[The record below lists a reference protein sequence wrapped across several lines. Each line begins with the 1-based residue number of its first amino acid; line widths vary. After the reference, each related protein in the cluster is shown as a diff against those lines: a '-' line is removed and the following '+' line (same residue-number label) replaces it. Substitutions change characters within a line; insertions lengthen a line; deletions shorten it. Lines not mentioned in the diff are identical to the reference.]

1 MKKLVGMIG
10 VGLMGQGIAKNLVK
24 KGCSLAFLD
33 HPGNQPIDE
42 LVAAGA
48 RVFPDAATVAR
59 NADVVI
65 LCVTGAPEVESVL
78 TGEKGVLDG
87 IRPGS
92 IVVDCTTSLPGTS
105 VKMAKAVREAGGS
118 FLDAAMTR
126 TPKHAQEGTLNL
138 LVGGDRPVVEEVR
151 PILEMFSERI
161 THVGPVGAGHRMK
174 LLHNY
179 ISLGFMALLSE
190 VAGHARRSGFSA
202 ADLVDVLEK
211 GGGAGAALQRM
222 TPFLL
227 SGDSTNLAFSLGN
240 ALKDLGYYCETAS
253 DAGAYHEIADAV
265 RKTLKEAVDGGYADS
280 YFPKLA
286 EFLGKWSA

>member
-105 VKMAKAVREAGGS
+105 VKMAMRRKERS
-118 FLDAAMTR
+118 ICWW
-126 TPKHAQEGTLNL
+126 
-138 LVGGDRPVVEEVR
+138 VE
-151 PILEMFSERI
+151 
-161 THVGPVGAGHRMK
+161 TGP
-174 LLHNY
+174 
-179 ISLGFMALLSE
+179 
-190 VAGHARRSGFSA
+190 
-202 ADLVDVLEK
+202 
-211 GGGAGAALQRM
+211 
-222 TPFLL
+222 
-227 SGDSTNLAFSLGN
+227 
-240 ALKDLGYYCETAS
+240 
-253 DAGAYHEIADAV
+253 
-265 RKTLKEAVDGGYADS
+265 
-280 YFPKLA
+280 
-286 EFLGKWSA
+286 